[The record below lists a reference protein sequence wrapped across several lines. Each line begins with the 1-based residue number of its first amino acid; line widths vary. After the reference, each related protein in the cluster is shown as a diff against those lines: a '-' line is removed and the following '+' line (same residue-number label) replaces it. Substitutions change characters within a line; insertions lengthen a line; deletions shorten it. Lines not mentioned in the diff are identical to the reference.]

1 MEHGTVRDLND
12 GRETAMQRTGEGSC
26 RSLEAAIGQKEARGP
41 GHGLFPPP
49 TCVHGPVKAAL
60 TPVGGGCGLR
70 STAGAALGW
79 PQCPVP
85 LLPSLGICPSV
96 ETGLFLHCP
105 QYLWAPWQVTHGS
118 CLSLWCHDG
127 PFLERHPWTFSTA
140 SISEPLLVSTLH
152 LRVTETASS
161 FPNTINNGAAW
172 SLNICSRPLFL
183 LETFS
188 SSA

>member
-1 MEHGTVRDLND
+1 MKATVGGMIPLCGGTSLEHGTVRDLND

-79 PQCPVP
+79 PV
-85 LLPSLGICPSV
+85 
-96 ETGLFLHCP
+96 
-105 QYLWAPWQVTHGS
+105 
-118 CLSLWCHDG
+118 
-127 PFLERHPWTFSTA
+127 
-140 SISEPLLVSTLH
+140 
-152 LRVTETASS
+152 
-161 FPNTINNGAAW
+161 
-172 SLNICSRPLFL
+172 
-183 LETFS
+183 S
-188 SSA
+188 SSPSPIPGHLPIR